1 MMDISFPLSAS
12 RTAQCKLYPDGTC
25 LHWLAL
31 KSHHLLNTKTGRK
44 GQETEGGGK
53 LASLNQSL
61 RHTYTHIQEHTLVHT
76 RSNIHGGIH
85 IDVAYVHAHK
95 PTQLWYGAYMYLKTL
110 LKSDDVNECIAHM
123 HTCIEKYKPIQH
135 K

>member
-95 PTQLWYGAYMYLKTL
+95 PTQLLVWCLHVFKDTV
-110 LKSDDVNECIAHM
+110 KVRRC
-123 HTCIEKYKPIQH
+123 K
-135 K
+135 